1 VIDEDRQ
8 ADIFNYFKTA
18 ETDSAEDALHD
29 LGENDYTLDEI
40 RMMRIKFMSELGNE

>member
-18 ETDSAEDALHD
+18 ETDSAEDALQE
-29 LGENDYTLDEI
+29 LGENDYSLDEI
-40 RMMRIKFMSELGNE
+40 RMMRIKFMSELGN